1 MPGEVFLDN
10 QSDDKSTIIRV
21 EVKNYPGLL
30 RVIAW
35 VVNGLELV
43 VQNATLKTDKS
54 GMANNT
60 FWITTDGGRKLDS
73 KRAELVAERIGDFVI
88 YCTPNQHAVEAQEFQ
103 EGPINLTN
111 KEHDEYSVVTVI
123 SEPGKKAFLLE
134 LASAMTGLGVTIHEA
149 IIQGHGESEGDSS
162 LVQGVGS
169 RLFKFWVTDRRGDK
183 LDYPRCTALIYTM
196 GLLIGKS
203 NAPLRP
209 PGTLAAIGDS
219 GAYSLTQ

>member
-10 QSDDKSTIIRV
+10 QSDEKSTIIRV

-43 VQNATLKTDKS
+43 VQNATYVLLSEALSPDKFGGSLTKHNLALNRLKTDKS

-149 IIQGHGESEGDSS
+149 IIQVSS
-162 LVQGVGS
+162 CDNL
-169 RLFKFWVTDRRGDK
+169 
-183 LDYPRCTALIYTM
+183 P
-196 GLLIGKS
+196 
-203 NAPLRP
+203 
-209 PGTLAAIGDS
+209 
-219 GAYSLTQ
+219 

>member
-1 MPGEVFLDN
+1 
-10 QSDDKSTIIRV
+10 
-21 EVKNYPGLL
+21 
-30 RVIAW
+30 
-35 VVNGLELV
+35 
-43 VQNATLKTDKS
+43 
-54 GMANNT
+54 MANNT

-149 IIQGHGESEGDSS
+149 IIQVSS
-162 LVQGVGS
+162 CDNL
-169 RLFKFWVTDRRGDK
+169 
-183 LDYPRCTALIYTM
+183 P
-196 GLLIGKS
+196 
-203 NAPLRP
+203 
-209 PGTLAAIGDS
+209 
-219 GAYSLTQ
+219 